1 MKPDSHRFD
10 LSLRQDA
17 MLRLPDAAGVNI
29 VCQDGTVWIT
39 LEGDRRDFVLE
50 AGDRFAGTEHRH
62 AVIQAMAPS
71 SLSVCATPTPARSL
85 HERNR
90 QHPGLVFEQ
99 VLA

>member
-1 MKPDSHRFD
+1 MKTNSNRFD
-10 LSLRQDA
+10 LSLRQNA

-29 VCQDGTVWIT
+29 VCRDGTVWIT
-39 LEGDRRDFVLE
+39 LEGDRRDFVLQ

-71 SLSVCATPTPARSL
+71 SLSVCATLAPARSPQ
-85 HERNR
+85 ERNR